1 MRASGLGSNQNF
13 VDHER
18 LGNERSYR
26 PLGQQPNGGPV
37 DMESWPPMQTQQ
49 VIFFIIIHADI
60 NNLPFYLAY
69 MSLIISKE

>member
-26 PLGQQPNGGPV
+26 SFGQQPNGGPV

-49 VIFFIIIHADI
+49 VIF
-60 NNLPFYLAY
+60 LL
-69 MSLIISKE
+69 LL